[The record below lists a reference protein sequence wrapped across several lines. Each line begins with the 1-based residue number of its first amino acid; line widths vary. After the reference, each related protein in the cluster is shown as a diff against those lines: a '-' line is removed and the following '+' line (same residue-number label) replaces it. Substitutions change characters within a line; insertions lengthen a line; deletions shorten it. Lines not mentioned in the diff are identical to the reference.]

1 MMEHKWMVFG
11 IVCLLLSILVV
22 LLERHEKKKLLDHLH
37 KMLDEAINGQFQ
49 ETVFDESK
57 CSALES
63 RLAQYLAA
71 SQLSAKN
78 VKTDKKKIETL
89 IADISHQTRTPLS
102 NLLLYEELLGEQ
114 ELNETSKEY
123 LNLMHLQTEKLS
135 FLITSLVKLS
145 RLEAGILV
153 LRPVKQ
159 EICPMVKKV
168 TEGYQALARAKGLEL
183 KFEELLDTESPIC
196 AVYDEKWTGEA
207 LGNLIENAI
216 KYTTSGKITVR
227 IKPYQM
233 FTCVEVEDTG
243 AGIAEEEQAKI
254 FSRFYRGSQNAAEEG
269 VGIGLFLTREILR
282 KEHGYIKV
290 ASKAGAG
297 SRFGMYLP
305 NLSKM

>member
-1 MMEHKWMVFG
+1 MMEHKWMIFG
-11 IVCLLLSILVV
+11 MACLLLLILVV
-22 LLERHEKKKLLDHLH
+22 LLERRDKKKLLDHLH

-89 IADISHQTRTPLS
+89 ITDISHQTKTPIS
-102 NLLLYEELLGEQ
+102 NLLLYEELLEEQ
-114 ELNETSKEY
+114 ELNEISKEY
-123 LNLMHLQTEKLS
+123 LNQMHTQTEKLS

-153 LRPVKQ
+153 LHPVTQ
-159 EICPMVKKV
+159 EISPMVKKV
-168 TEGYQALARAKGLEL
+168 TEGYLALAREKGLEL
-183 KFEELLDTESPIC
+183 TFEEKRNSESPVC

-207 LGNLIENAI
+207 LGNLVENAI
-216 KYTTSGKITVR
+216 KYTASGKITVR

-233 FTCVEVEDTG
+233 FTCIEVEDTG

-254 FSRFYRGSQNAAEEG
+254 FSRFYRGSQNTAEEG